1 MTTHAKFDDGM
12 RQLGVPALQPDGHFF
27 LWITGR
33 AMELVDE
40 HRYTR
45 SPGKLECLLDDGWGE
60 ESKQA
65 PTTVDEENT
74 QLMKELA
81 PAYFNYIQR
90 SEQDTITA
98 KRNGLLTVETDLRE
112 IPVEMDDVKLTF
124 IPERGDY
131 VVLECM
137 VQIDES
143 YFDARGNIL
152 EVKKISPTRLV
163 RGSGLV
169 SKADERGGEIMTD
182 ND

>member
-1 MTTHAKFDDGM
+1 MPETGF
-12 RQLGVPALQPDGHFF
+12 LQKG
-27 LWITGR
+27 
-33 AMELVDE
+33 AEVVE
-40 HRYTR
+40 YTR

-90 SEQDTITA
+90 SEKGTITA

-112 IPVEMDDVKLTF
+112 IPVEMDDVELTF

-143 YFDARGNIL
+143 YFDARGDIL
-152 EVKKISPTRLV
+152 EVKKISPARLV

-182 ND
+182 DD